1 MPRALIHPPDQAAPE
16 PHVLMEEL
24 TIRNLFRRIGAVML
38 ALCLLLT
45 ALPTAVLAEGLDG
58 VTDVSD
64 KVVYNSQSTYYYD
77 GNPVTFN
84 PSCEGITEWDVSY
97 SDGSGS
103 LDGAPSEIGSYS
115 VQMTGKGAD
124 CYASVTHS
132 FSIVK
137 GKIAYSAGNYS
148 GTYDGNPHSISLS
161 VTTPGVAAY

>member
-1 MPRALIHPPDQAAPE
+1 M
-16 PHVLMEEL
+16 
-24 TIRNLFRRIGAVML
+24 RNLFRRIGAVML

-45 ALPTAVLAEGLDG
+45 GLPTAVLAEGLDG

-77 GNPVTFN
+77 GNPVTFS

-97 SDGSGS
+97 SDGTGGA
-103 LDGAPSEIGSYS
+103 LGYAPSEIGSYS

-137 GKIAYSAGNYS
+137 CKIA
-148 GTYDGNPHSISLS
+148 
-161 VTTPGVAAY
+161 